1 MPEEGVVWS
10 AYIFRSLP
18 DTLTAETSML
28 QPIRKKRANM
38 RDPKMLQRGLG
49 FILIVLITLVM
60 VGCATQQPKQYACE
74 GAAERSATIDP
85 AGLWE
90 DATKTTIGVTKQLT
104 WTNKVELADI
114 NTDGL
119 VDVLFANGGN
129 YDYAGDPEFSQ
140 IFLNGGPGE
149 MFEEATRQVFGPT
162 PMLARVIKVRD
173 VNADGSP
180 DILIGT
186 TFQTQSQL
194 YLGDGSSNFT
204 NVTKTHLPQI
214 KASIGDMEFG
224 DVDGDEDLDVVLAD
238 WGPESPTSFT
248 NEGGRTMLWL
258 NDGTG
263 HFTNATGA
271 RMPEVLVRFSW
282 ELEFVDIDNDYDLD
296 ILVSCKMCEG
306 SFLFKNSGAG
316 AFTNVTQQRL
326 PQFSNNYDFEAMDVN
341 CDDYLDVV
349 TINDGLAYREHIF
362 LNDRQGGFRNKTARL
377 WPDSENVGSD
387 DNMAAFLDFDSDR
400 DADLLI
406 GSLDDPLGDPDRL
419 LLNEGTG
426 KLKLVNHTKPI
437 LSDTAG
443 TLGIGLADLN
453 GDRKLDVVQAQ
464 GEGAWPEKVYLGKNI
479 PVDTA
484 PPVITQ
490 VENVRVSGSGE
501 LIQIRARVHDNKSPT
516 MPHDW
521 RSVVLRYTS
530 DGKTHQTPMQWYG
543 EYLWRGALDEPPTGD
558 ISYQVCAMD
567 AAGNKACA
575 SP

>member
-1 MPEEGVVWS
+1 MVR
-10 AYIFRSLP
+10 YQKSL
-18 DTLTAETSML
+18 
-28 QPIRKKRANM
+28 RH
-38 RDPKMLQRGLG
+38 G
-49 FILIVLITLVM
+49 FALKLIVVIALSVL
-60 VGCATQQPKQYACE
+60 GCGTQQPESACE
-74 GAAERSATIDP
+74 APPQEGSASTDP
-85 AGLWE
+85 KNLWK
-90 DATKTTIGVTKQLT
+90 DATKTTIGATKE

-114 NTDGL
+114 NGDRL
-119 VDVLFANGGN
+119 VDILFANGGD
-129 YDYAGDPEFSQ
+129 YDYPGEPTFSQ
-140 IFLNGGPGE
+140 VFLNQGPDQ
-149 MFEEATRQVFGPT
+149 MFEEVTRQVLPNA
-162 PMLARVIKVRD
+162 MLARVIKVRD

-180 DILIGT
+180 DILVGT
-186 TFQTQSQL
+186 TFQTQSHL
-194 YLGDGSSNFT
+194 YLGDGSGNFT
-204 NVTKTHLPQI
+204 DVTKTHLPKI
-214 KASIGDMEFG
+214 KASVGDLEFG
-224 DVDGDEDLDVVLAD
+224 DVDGDDDLDVVLAD

-263 HFTNATGA
+263 HFTDATGA
-271 RMPEVLVRFSW
+271 RMPDALVQFSW
-282 ELEFVDIDNDYDLD
+282 ELEFVDVDNDYDLD
-296 ILVSCKMCEG
+296 ILISCKVCEG
-306 SFLFKNSGAG
+306 SFLFKNNGTGS
-316 AFTNVTQQRL
+316 FTNVTTQQKL
-326 PQFSNNYDFEAMDVN
+326 PQFINNYDFEAMDVN
-341 CDDYLDVV
+341 CDNYLDVV

-362 LNDRQGGFRNKTARL
+362 LNDRKGSFRNKTARL

-387 DNMAAFLDFDSDR
+387 DNMAAFLDFDSDG

-419 LLNEGTG
+419 LLNNGTG

-443 TLGIGLADLN
+443 TLGIDLADLN

-501 LIQIRARVHDNKSPT
+501 PIEIRARVHDNKSPT

-521 RSVVLRYTS
+521 QSVVLRWTA
-530 DGKTHQTPMQWYG
+530 DGQAHLRSMQWYG
-543 EYLWRGALDEPPTGD
+543 EYLWRGMIDEPHTGD
-558 ISYQVCAMD
+558 FSYKVCATD
-567 AAGNKACA
+567 AAGNEACA

>member
-1 MPEEGVVWS
+1 
-10 AYIFRSLP
+10 
-18 DTLTAETSML
+18 
-28 QPIRKKRANM
+28 M
-38 RDPKMLQRGLG
+38 RCHKSPQRGLSLM
-49 FILIVLITLVM
+49 LIILITLPL
-60 VGCATQQPKQYACE
+60 VGCATQQSEQACE
-74 GAAERSATIDP
+74 APAQRSASIDP
-85 AGLWE
+85 DNLWD
-90 DATKTTIGVTKQLT
+90 DATKTTIGATKE

-114 NTDGL
+114 DGDGL
-119 VDVLFANGGN
+119 VDILFANGGD
-129 YDYAGDPEFSQ
+129 YDYPGEPTFSQ
-140 IFLNGGPGE
+140 VFLNQGPDQ
-149 MFEEATRQVFGPT
+149 MFEEVTRQVLPNA
-162 PMLARVIKVRD
+162 MLARVIKVRD

-180 DILIGT
+180 DILVGT
-186 TFQTQSQL
+186 TFQTQSRL
-194 YLGDGSSNFT
+194 YLGDGEGNFT
-204 NVTKTHLPQI
+204 DVTKTHLPQI
-214 KASIGDMEFG
+214 KASVGDLEIG
-224 DVDGDEDLDVVLAD
+224 DVDGDGDLDVVLAD

-341 CDDYLDVV
+341 CDHYLDVV

-362 LNDRQGGFRNKTARL
+362 LNDRGGGFRNKTARL

-387 DNMAAFLDFDSDR
+387 DNMAAFLDFDSDG

-419 LLNEGTG
+419 LLNNGTG

-443 TLGIGLADLN
+443 TLGIDLADLN

-464 GEGAWPEKVYLGKNI
+464 GEGAWPEKVYLGKDI
-479 PVDTA
+479 PADTA
-484 PPVITQ
+484 PPVITK
-490 VENVRVSGSGE
+490 VEKVSASGSGE
-501 LIQIRARVHDNKSPT
+501 PIEIRARVHDSKSPT

-530 DGKTHQTPMQWYG
+530 DGQPQQAPMQWYG
-543 EYLWRGALDEPPTGD
+543 EYLWRGMIDEPHTGD
-558 ISYQVCAMD
+558 FSYKVCATD
-567 AAGNKACA
+567 AAGNEACA